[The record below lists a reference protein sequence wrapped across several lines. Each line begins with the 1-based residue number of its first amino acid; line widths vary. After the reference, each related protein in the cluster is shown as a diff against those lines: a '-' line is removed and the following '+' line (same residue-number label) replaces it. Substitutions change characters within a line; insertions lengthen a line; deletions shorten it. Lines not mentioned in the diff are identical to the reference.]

1 MLTFSN
7 CRQFY
12 TYTWVNSGEH
22 KIHKALP
29 TAVFS
34 QAGAGRGA
42 LAGSLR
48 SAQSRRCRS
57 SHHLVRVV
65 GPPLHEH
72 IATWDQQLHV
82 WTLPAPS
89 FPSDFH
95 VFPISLFYIP
105 NIVRERVNISVI
117 IYVCLYMCIYMC
129 TITSICL
136 FIWTHWLF
144 FRVSLLYPG
153 ENRKR

>member
-12 TYTWVNSGEH
+12 TYTWVNSGGH

-34 QAGAGRGA
+34 QAGAGQGM

-48 SAQSRRCRS
+48 SAQSRPCRGS
-57 SHHLVRVV
+57 PHLGRVV
-65 GPPLHEH
+65 GPPLHEC

-82 WTLPAPS
+82 GTLPAPS

-95 VFPISLFYIP
+95 LFPISLFYIP
-105 NIVRERVNISVI
+105 NILRERANVSVI
-117 IYVCLYMCIYMC
+117 IYVCIHMCILVYTC
-129 TITSICL
+129 TIASICL
-136 FIWTHWLF
+136 FVWTH
-144 FRVSLLYPG
+144 
-153 ENRKR
+153 